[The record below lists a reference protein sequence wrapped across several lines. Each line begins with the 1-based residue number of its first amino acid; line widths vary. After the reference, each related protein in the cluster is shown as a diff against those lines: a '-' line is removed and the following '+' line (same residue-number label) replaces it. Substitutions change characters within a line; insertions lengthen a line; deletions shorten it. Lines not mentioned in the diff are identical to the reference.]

1 MKKTS
6 WCSLAAWANLCSV
19 QLLILD
25 DRDNVAI
32 ATVDLRT
39 GDHATAGATSLVLRD
54 DVNRGHKVALR
65 AMPTGT
71 DVLRYGEVIG
81 VTTATVESGDHVHV
95 HNLISKRLP
104 GKAQ

>member
-1 MKKTS
+1 
-6 WCSLAAWANLCSV
+6 V

-32 ATVDLRT
+32 ATVDLHT
-39 GDHATAGATSLVLRD
+39 GDRATVAGTSLVLRD
-54 DVNRGHKVALR
+54 NVMRGHKVALR
-65 AMPTGT
+65 PLPAGT

-81 VTTATVESGDHVHV
+81 ASTADIEIGEHVHV

-104 GKAQ
+104 GRAQ